1 MLRVP
6 SEWVMFCVSTPYLF
20 FIVHFDNAE
29 HPLVVIVV
37 VFDVGVTLRFASWY
51 FTLSLHCVT
60 ARSVVEFV
68 TFCLVSY
75 TLRNRAHVVRIKA
88 RWLFLGR
95 LSRPLGFV
103 VCTSGCAHVWSLNV
117 SISYAN

>member
-1 MLRVP
+1 
-6 SEWVMFCVSTPYLF
+6 MFCVSTPYLF

-29 HPLVVIVV
+29 HPLLVIVD

-88 RWLFLGR
+88 RRLFLGR
-95 LSRPLGFV
+95 LSRPHGFV